1 MKIVKKIIVIT
12 SLIPMFALSQVSQ
25 TSKVVSG
32 NADTYNK
39 AVKNA
44 LIEAVSQANG
54 VDISAVQSSLDDSF
68 SVTRSSMINQSNE
81 SHQTVLSQGFQ
92 SQVTTA
98 TKGMISGYKV
108 ISQQKTANGWQVT
121 LSVQLSQYQSV
132 DERAKLKLYSIALTP
147 FHFMPGSI
155 NGLIGLEQV
164 KPMIQEALQNQFVQ
178 SRKFNVV
185 SRSAEDF
192 GAYKDE
198 MSVLESV
205 HAKPAEKARIK
216 QLIGADFM
224 VVGDIASFDFYQTK
238 KEFYGEDF
246 KTWHV
251 GLVINYRVIET
262 ATMAIKWSDSVKVYL
277 PSSDIAKEMNTENT
291 AVNEIAQS
299 LFDKAGQQI
308 ANEVIGLI
316 YPLTI
321 LTVQGGDVYL
331 NQGGDRVEVG
341 QKFAAHAKAET
352 VIDPSTGEHIPIQGK
367 KLAELEVTSV
377 TPKYAIAKVLSGQSD
392 TVVRGLQVYPTK

>member
-1 MKIVKKIIVIT
+1 MIKKTI
-12 SLIPMFALSQVSQ
+12 LALSLLPAVLFAQV
-25 TSKVVSG
+25 TEVSKNVTGVG
-32 NADTYNK
+32 KTYDK
-39 AVKNA
+39 ALKSA
-44 LIEAVSQANG
+44 LVQAVSQVNG
-54 VDISAVQSSLDDSF
+54 VDVSSIEQSINKTFDANIDAK
-68 SVTRSSMINQSNE
+68 SSDYGDLKADVKLSKSYE
-81 SHQTVLSQGFQ
+81 SSIK
-92 SQVTTA
+92 TA
-98 TKGMISGYKV
+98 TKGLINGYDV
-108 ISQQKTANGWQVT
+108 IDSKEVDGVWQLTVVVKM
-121 LSVQLSQYQSV
+121 SEYQSI
-132 DERAKLKLYSIALTP
+132 DEREKLKLYSIALTP

-198 MSVLESV
+198 MAVLESG

-277 PSSDIAKEMNTENT
+277 PSSDVAKEMNSENT
-291 AVNEIAQS
+291 AVNAIAQS

-321 LTVQGGDVYL
+321 LTVQGNDIYL
-331 NQGGDRVEVG
+331 NQGGARVQVG
-341 QKFAAHAKAET
+341 QKFEVRGKADT

-367 KLAELEVTSV
+367 KLAELEVMSV
-377 TPKYAIAKVLSGQSD
+377 TPKYAIAKVLSGQAN
-392 TVVRGLQVYPTK
+392 TVVRGLQVYPIK

>member
-1 MKIVKKIIVIT
+1 MKIIKKIVAAA
-12 SLIPMFALSQVSQ
+12 SLIPMLAFTQVSQ
-25 TSKVVSG
+25 VTKVVSA
-32 NADTYNK
+32 NADTYDK
-39 AVKNA
+39 AVKAA
-44 LIEAVSQANG
+44 LIEAVSQVNG
-54 VDISAVQSSLDDSF
+54 IDISAVQRSMDNTF
-68 SVTRSSMINQSNE
+68 SVSKKVTSNQGSE
-81 SHQTVLSQGFQ
+81 SQKTVLSQGFQ
-92 SQVTTA
+92 ADIATA
-98 TKGMISGYKV
+98 TKGVISGYKV
-108 ISQQKTANGWQVT
+108 VSEQKTASGWRVT
-121 LSVQLSQYQSV
+121 LSVEMSKYQSV

-155 NGLIGLEQV
+155 NGLIGVEQV

-198 MSVLESV
+198 MAVLESG

-224 VVGDIASFDFYQTK
+224 VVGDIASFD
-238 KEFYGEDF
+238 FYGEDF

-277 PSSDIAKEMNTENT
+277 PSSDVAKEMNSENT
-291 AVNEIAQS
+291 AVNAIAQS

-321 LTVQGGDVYL
+321 LTVQSDDIYL
-331 NQGGDRVEVG
+331 NQGGDRVQVG
-341 QKFAAHAKAET
+341 QKFEVHAKADT
-352 VIDPSTGEHIPIQGK
+352 AIDPSTGEHIPIQGK

-377 TPKYAIAKVLSGQSD
+377 TPKYAIAKVLSGQAD
-392 TVVRGLQVYPTK
+392 TVVRGLQVYPIK